1 MTTKLDAVT
10 LEVLWTRIIS
20 VVDEAAKAIVRTS
33 FSTLSNEANDFA
45 CVLTDARGYALAQNS
60 GSIPSFI
67 GTLPATVRHFLRELG
82 AERMQPGDVLITN
95 DAWMGTG
102 HMSDVSV
109 LKPIFHRDRL
119 VAFSATT
126 SHMPDIGGR
135 IRAIEAREIFEEGL
149 HIPLTW
155 LVRAGRTDDTL
166 VQLVRANVRTPD
178 QTMGDIWAQASANEL
193 MERRV
198 KALMDDYDLATL
210 DELGDE
216 LFARSERAMRT
227 AIAAVPDGTYRYG
240 FRTDGTGAPFDF
252 KIALTVA
259 GDAITADYTGS
270 SPQQPRAINCVLA
283 YTFAMT
289 AYAVRCALLPGLPN
303 NEGMYRPITVTAP
316 EGSLLNPRFPA
327 AVVSRATTGHYVP
340 ALVLGALHQV
350 IPERVMAGAGSPLW
364 ALSQSSTRE
373 DGKPYTTVLFFNGGM
388 GATPIK
394 DGEHV
399 LSWPSN
405 ISSTPVEVAERNS
418 PLFFHYK
425 RLRPGSG
432 GDGRFRGGLGQDILI
447 ESRSPRPIV
456 LSVMAERTTFPA
468 PGLAGGAAGGRGD
481 VRINGR
487 RVDNRKQYVLARGDR
502 VLVSTPGGG
511 GYGPARTRARALRER
526 DAALGY
532 VRGRATARKPRPR
545 AGARRRP

>member
-1 MTTKLDAVT
+1 MSAGTSARLDAVT
-10 LEVLWTRIIS
+10 LEVLWTRVIS

-45 CVLTDARGYALAQNS
+45 CVLTDARGRALAQNS

-67 GTLPATVRHFLRELG
+67 GTLPATVRHFIRELG
-82 AERMQPGDVLITN
+82 AESMRPGDVLITN
-95 DAWMGTG
+95 DAWLGTG

-149 HIPLTW
+149 HIPLAR
-155 LVRAGRTDDTL
+155 LVRDGRVDDTMVAL
-166 VQLVRANVRTPD
+166 IRANVRTPD
-178 QTMGDIWAQASANEL
+178 QTMGDIWAQVSANEL

-198 KALMDDYDLATL
+198 RSLMDDYGL
-210 DELGDE
+210 DNLTELGDE
-216 LFARSERAMRT
+216 LFSRSERAMRE
-227 AIAAVPDGTYRYG
+227 AIRAVPDGTYRYG
-240 FRTDGTGAPFDF
+240 FRTDGTGAPFEF
-252 KIALTVA
+252 KIALTVK
-259 GDAITADYTGS
+259 GDEIVADYAGS
-270 SPQQPRAINCVLA
+270 SPQQPRAINCVMA

-289 AYAVRCALLPGLPN
+289 AYAVRCVLLPGLPN
-303 NEGMYRPITVTAP
+303 NEGMYRPVRVEAP
-316 EGSLLNPRFPA
+316 EGSILNPRFPA

-340 ALVLGALHQV
+340 ALVLGALHRV
-350 IPERVMAGAGSPLW
+350 IPDRVMAGVGSPLW

-373 DGKPYTTVLFFNGGM
+373 DGRPYTTVLFFNGGM

-394 DGEHV
+394 DGENV

-405 ISSTPVEVAERNS
+405 ISSTPVEVAERQS

-432 GDGRFRGGLGQDILI
+432 GAGRFRGGLGQDILI

-456 LSVMAERTTFPA
+456 LSVMAERTKFPA
-468 PGLAGGAAGGRGD
+468 PGLAGGAAGGLGD
-481 VRINGR
+481 VRINGTR
-487 RVDNRKQYVLARGDR
+487 IDNRKQHVLERGDR
-502 VLVSTPGGG
+502 VLVRTPGGG
-511 GYGPARTRARALRER
+511 GYGPRGKRDRRLIALDR
-526 DAALGY
+526 ALGY
-532 VRGRATARKPRPR
+532 VGRGKADRSRS
-545 AGARRRP
+545 

>member
-1 MTTKLDAVT
+1 VSTRLDAVT
-10 LEVLWTRIIS
+10 LEVLWTRLIS

-67 GTLPATVRHFLRELG
+67 GCLPATVRHFIRELG
-82 AERMQPGDVLITN
+82 ADGMRPGDVLITN

-109 LKPIFHRDRL
+109 LKPIFHGERL

-149 HIPLTW
+149 HIPLTR
-155 LVRAGRTDDTL
+155 LSRAGRVDDTL
-166 VQLVRANVRTPD
+166 VALIRANVRTPD
-178 QTMGDIWAQASANEL
+178 QTMGDIWAQVSANEL

-198 KALMDDYDLATL
+198 AALMDDYGLDTLA
-210 DELGDE
+210 ELGDE
-216 LFARSERAMRT
+216 LFARSEHAMRA
-227 AIAAVPDGTYRYG
+227 AIRGVPDGTYRYAL
-240 FRTDGTGAPFDF
+240 RTDGTGAPFDF
-252 KIALTVA
+252 KVAVTVA
-259 GDAITADYTGS
+259 GDEILADFTGT

-283 YTFAMT
+283 YTYAMT
-289 AYAVRCALLPGLPN
+289 AYAIRCALLPALPN
-303 NEGMYRPITVTAP
+303 NEGMYRPITVRAP
-316 EGSLLNPRFPA
+316 EGSLLNPTFPA

-340 ALVLGALHQV
+340 ALVLGALHRV
-350 IPERVMAGAGSPLW
+350 IPERVMASAGSPLW
-364 ALSQSSTRE
+364 AVSQSGTRD
-373 DGKPYTTVLFFNGGM
+373 DGTPYTTVLFFNGGM
-388 GATPIK
+388 GATPVK

-425 RLRPGSG
+425 RMRPGSG
-432 GDGRFRGGLGQDILI
+432 GAGRFRGGLGQDILI

-456 LSVMAERTTFPA
+456 VSFMAERTTFPA
-468 PGLAGGAAGGRGD
+468 PGLAGGGAGERGD

-487 RVDNRKQYVLARGDR
+487 RVDNRKQHVLERGDR
-502 VLVSTPGGG
+502 MLIATPGGG
-511 GYGPARTRARALRER
+511 GYGAARARDPQLAAR
-526 DAALGY
+526 DRVLGY
-532 VRGRATARKPRPR
+532 VGR
-545 AGARRRP
+545 ARRRLGQFER